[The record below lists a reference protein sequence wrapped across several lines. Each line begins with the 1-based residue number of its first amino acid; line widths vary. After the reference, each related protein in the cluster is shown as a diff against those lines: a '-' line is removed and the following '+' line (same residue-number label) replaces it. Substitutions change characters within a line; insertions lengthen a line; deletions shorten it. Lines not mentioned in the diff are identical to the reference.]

1 MNLKEIFNLFLLLSA
16 IHGFVFSAILLYSK
30 NGREKSMFYL
40 NLLILSISFHN
51 FQIWGIEKKIFQNE
65 IGMNMMYLP
74 IHFLI
79 VPFLYAFTI
88 NYLKFKNKSDR
99 IIKFVIAIFILLSVA
114 QLGFVYSF
122 KNTFPENYN
131 HIFEIYTSIEEVISL
146 IVAIV
151 LFGYSYV
158 TVYKKEYNFPDIK
171 TYDNLNWLRFFFK
184 IATLGLAFWISAFC
198 IKLVM
203 NFKGFIFSYYP
214 LRIFMTLIIYWL
226 GYEAISRINILKER
240 KTLRKKIKTIPVNNI
255 LEDLNIS
262 PTIITETTIIK
273 NSINSATN
281 QESSLEYEKEEVT
294 TASLEAEK
302 LTKYQNQFEII
313 DSFIRKN
320 NKFLEPKY
328 TLQNLAFDTELST
341 STLSYIINNVYGK
354 TFIDY
359 INEMKISQAKLLLL
373 NPEYE
378 DYTITSIGL
387 ESGFNSKST
396 FYTVFKKHTGLT
408 PNEYKNKEL
417 TLV

>member
-1 MNLKEIFNLFLLLSA
+1 
-16 IHGFVFSAILLYSK
+16 
-30 NGREKSMFYL
+30 MFYL

-99 IIKFVIAIFILLSVA
+99 IIKFVIAVFILLSVA

-131 HIFEIYTSIEEVISL
+131 YIFEIYISVEEIISL
-146 IVAIV
+146 IVSIV
-151 LFGYSYV
+151 LFGYSYI

-184 IATLGLAFWISAFC
+184 IATLGLVFWISAFC

-214 LRIFMTLIIYWL
+214 LRIFMTLTIYWL
-226 GYEAISRINILKER
+226 GYEAISRLNILKER

-262 PTIITETTIIK
+262 SAIVTETRTIE
-273 NSINSATN
+273 NSINNITN
-281 QESSLEYEKEEVT
+281 QESSLEYEEEVT
-294 TASLEAEK
+294 TTSLETEK
-302 LTKYQNQFEII
+302 LTRYQNQFEII
-313 DSFIRKN
+313 DSFIRK
-320 NKFLEPKY
+320 K
-328 TLQNLAFDTELST
+328 Q
-341 STLSYIINNVYGK
+341 
-354 TFIDY
+354 
-359 INEMKISQAKLLLL
+359 
-373 NPEYE
+373 
-378 DYTITSIGL
+378 
-387 ESGFNSKST
+387 
-396 FYTVFKKHTGLT
+396 
-408 PNEYKNKEL
+408 
-417 TLV
+417 